1 MYSCIKGLL
10 AVKVTGIST
19 TSEEVILRVETITTS
34 AKVVETSVATAK
46 NYPSLGYPIKDIRL
60 CIKCYPQT
68 IYSTKNYSR
77 SHTNVKSKV
86 SRDEQFLLLQFL
98 YKWDIANKWFQVLLV
113 CHCICYILLL
123 FLL

>member
-46 NYPSLGYPIKDIRL
+46 NYPSLWDAPSRTSHYA
-60 CIKCYPQT
+60 IKCYPPIET
-68 IYSTKNYSR
+68 IYSTKNNSR
-77 SHTNVKSKV
+77 SHTDVKSK
-86 SRDEQFLLLQFL
+86 EQQR
-98 YKWDIANKWFQVLLV
+98 
-113 CHCICYILLL
+113 
-123 FLL
+123 

>member
-46 NYPSLGYPIKDIRL
+46 KLSFSGMPHQEHHTMQSNVTLLLKPFTVQKIIQDLTL
-60 CIKCYPQT
+60 M
-68 IYSTKNYSR
+68 SR
-77 SHTNVKSKV
+77 AKSN
-86 SRDEQFLLLQFL
+86 RDEQFLLLQFL
-98 YKWDIANKWFQVLLV
+98 YKWDIANK
-113 CHCICYILLL
+113 
-123 FLL
+123 